1 MGSLRDAVAKIVDR
15 CRATV
20 SDTYPRYMR
29 CGYYRQIWARSD
41 RIEEG
46 RSGRVSR
53 AAFDRILDIASA
65 FLRRA
70 IEVRLE
76 GKSDGLSRPDER
88 ARRRMGRRPVADVQ
102 FTDDALISN

>member
-70 IEVRLE
+70 IEVRSEERRVGKE
-76 GKSDGLSRPDER
+76 GVSTCRSRGSPYHEKKK
-88 ARRRMGRRPVADVQ
+88 
-102 FTDDALISN
+102 TK